1 LPTSRRSIAPAE
13 VQREPNLDTSAALF
27 CKPGENLVTPANSAA
42 PRKRWY
48 AVLYIQVLIA
58 IIIGILIGYFS
69 PKIGIALKPL
79 GDAFVGLIRIMIAPV
94 IFCVIVQ
101 GIASMADLKK
111 VGKVGVKA
119 LIYFEVVSTLALL
132 IGIVVA
138 VVLHP
143 GAGLNINSATL
154 DPKAAAVYVGRAK
167 ETGFIP
173 FLLSFIPR
181 TFVDALAGG
190 EVPQVLLISI
200 LTGFA
205 IARLGELGARALR
218 AVEVANKVV
227 FAIVRIIVRTAPL
240 GALGGMAFTVA
251 SYGMASL
258 SNLVKLIGSF
268 YLTSLIFIVLVL
280 GVIAAWAG
288 FSIFRF
294 IAYIKDELLIVLG
307 TSSSETVLPDMMRKL
322 EGLGASRSVVGLV
335 FPTGYVFN
343 TDGTNI
349 YLTLSVLFL
358 AQATGTQLTFSQIA
372 GILLFALIASKGGSG
387 VTGTG
392 FVTLAAILAAVPA
405 IPIQALALLVGIEKF
420 MSECRALTNVVGNG
434 VATLVVSRW
443 QGELDSAKM
452 REVMSHPGENN
463 EPKVA

>member
-1 LPTSRRSIAPAE
+1 
-13 VQREPNLDTSAALF
+13 
-27 CKPGENLVTPANSAA
+27 
-42 PRKRWY
+42 
-48 AVLYIQVLIA
+48 
-58 IIIGILIGYFS
+58 LIGRFF
-69 PKIGIALKPL
+69 PRTGIALKPL
-79 GDAFVGLIRIMIAPV
+79 GDAFVSLIRMMIAPV

-101 GIASMADLKK
+101 GIASMSDLKK
-111 VGKVGVKA
+111 VGKVGVKT
-119 LIYFEVVSTLALL
+119 LIYFEVVSTLALM

-138 VVLHP
+138 LLIHP
-143 GAGLNINSATL
+143 GAGLNIDAATL

-173 FLLSFIPR
+173 FLLGFIPR
-181 TFVDALAGG
+181 TFVGALADG

-205 IARLGELGARALR
+205 IAQMGELGKRALG
-218 AVEVANKVV
+218 AIEIANKVV
-227 FAIVRIIVRTAPL
+227 FGIVRIVVRAAPL
-240 GALGGMAFTVA
+240 GALGGMAFTVG

-258 SNLVKLIGSF
+258 TNLLKLIGTF
-268 YLTSLIFIVLVL
+268 YLSSAVFVVVVL
-280 GVIAAWAG
+280 GAIAYLVG

-294 IAYIKDELLIVLG
+294 LAYIKDELLIVLG

-322 EGLGASRSVVGLV
+322 EGLGASRSIVGLV

-349 YLTLSVLFL
+349 YLTLAALFL
-358 AQATGTQLTFSQIA
+358 AQATNTHLSLGQIA
-372 GILLFALIASKGGSG
+372 GILLFALVASKGGSG

-392 FVTLAAILAAVPA
+392 FVTLAAILAAVPS
-405 IPIQALALLVGIEKF
+405 IPVQSLALLVGIEKF

-443 QGELDSAKM
+443 QGELDVEKM
-452 REVMSHPGENN
+452 RRLMEKPPEKS
-463 EPKVA
+463 EPDAA

>member
-1 LPTSRRSIAPAE
+1 LGNAQAVGKSRP
-13 VQREPNLDTSAALF
+13 
-27 CKPGENLVTPANSAA
+27 
-42 PRKRWY
+42 WY
-48 AVLYIQVLIA
+48 TILYVQVLIA
-58 IIIGILIGYFS
+58 VVIGSWIGGFF
-69 PKIGIALKPL
+69 PKTGMALKPL
-79 GDAFVGLIRIMIAPV
+79 GDAFVSLIRMMIAPV

-101 GIASMADLKK
+101 GIASMSDLKK
-111 VGKVGVKA
+111 VGKVGVKT
-119 LIYFEVVSTLALL
+119 LIYFEVVSTLALI

-138 VVLHP
+138 LLIHP
-143 GAGLNINSATL
+143 GAGLNIDPATL

-173 FLLSFIPR
+173 FLLGFIPR
-181 TFVDALAGG
+181 TFVGALADG

-205 IARLGELGARALR
+205 IARMGEWGKRALGAI
-218 AVEVANKVV
+218 EIANGVV
-227 FAIVRIIVRTAPL
+227 FGIVRIVVRAAPL
-240 GALGGMAFTVA
+240 GALGGMAFTVG
-251 SYGMASL
+251 SYGVASL
-258 SNLVKLIGSF
+258 TNLLKLLGTF
-268 YLTSLIFIVLVL
+268 YLSSASFVVFVL
-280 GVIAAWAG
+280 GAIAYTAG

-294 IAYIKDELLIVLG
+294 LAYIKDELLIVLG

-349 YLTLSVLFL
+349 YLTLAALFL
-358 AQATGTQLTFSQIA
+358 AQATNTHLSLGQIA
-372 GILLFALIASKGGSG
+372 GILLFALVASKGGSG

-392 FVTLAAILAAVPA
+392 FVTLAAILAAVPS
-405 IPIQALALLVGIEKF
+405 IPVQSLALLVGIEKF

-443 QGELDSAKM
+443 QGELDVEKM
-452 REVMSHPGENN
+452 RRVMEKPPETS
-463 EPKVA
+463 EPDAA

>member
-1 LPTSRRSIAPAE
+1 MTGATSPPAA
-13 VQREPNLDTSAALF
+13 RP
-27 CKPGENLVTPANSAA
+27 
-42 PRKRWY
+42 WY
-48 AVLYIQVLIA
+48 AILYIQVLIA
-58 IIIGILIGYFS
+58 IFLGILIGRFS
-69 PKIGIALKPL
+69 PKTGVALKPL
-79 GDAFVGLIRIMIAPV
+79 GDAFVGLIRMMIAPV
-94 IFCVIVQ
+94 IFCVITQ
-101 GIASMADLKK
+101 GIAGMADIRK
-111 VGKVGVKA
+111 VGKVGIKT
-119 LIYFEVVSTLALL
+119 LIYFEAVSTLALL
-132 IGIVVA
+132 IGITVA
-138 VVLHP
+138 VVIHP
-143 GAGLNINSATL
+143 GAGLNINPATL

-173 FLLSFIPR
+173 FLLSFIPH
-181 TFVDALAGG
+181 TFVEAFTGG
-190 EVPQVLLISI
+190 DVPQVLLISI

-205 IARLGELGARALR
+205 IAALGESGVRALR
-218 AVEVANKVV
+218 AIEVANKVV
-227 FAIVRIIVRTAPL
+227 FGIVRIIVRAAPL
-240 GALGGMAFTVA
+240 GALGGMAFTVG

-258 SNLVKLIGSF
+258 SNLIKLIGTF
-268 YLTSLIFIVLVL
+268 YLTSIIFVVVVL
-280 GVIAAWAG
+280 GAIAWWAG

-349 YLTLSVLFL
+349 YLTLSALFL
-358 AQATGTQLTFSQIA
+358 AQATGTHLSLGQISA
-372 GILLFALIASKGGSG
+372 LLLFALLASKGGSG

-405 IPIQALALLVGIEKF
+405 IPVQGLALLVGIEKF

-443 QGELDSAKM
+443 QGELDSTKL
-452 REVMSHPGENN
+452 REVMIHPGEDAT
-463 EPKVA
+463 PPAA

>member
-1 LPTSRRSIAPAE
+1 
-13 VQREPNLDTSAALF
+13 
-27 CKPGENLVTPANSAA
+27 VTAANSTAS
-42 PRKRWY
+42 RKPWY

-58 IIIGILIGYFS
+58 IVIGILIGRFS
-69 PKIGIALKPL
+69 PRTGMALKPL
-79 GDAFVGLIRIMIAPV
+79 GDAFVSLIRMMIAPV

-143 GAGLNINSATL
+143 GAGLNINPAAL

-167 ETGFIP
+167 ETGLIP

-200 LTGFA
+200 LTGFS
-205 IARLGELGARALR
+205 ISRLGELGARALR
-218 AVEVANKVV
+218 AVEIANKVV
-227 FAIVRIIVRTAPL
+227 FGIIRIIVRTAPL
-240 GALGGMAFTVA
+240 GALGGMAFTVG

-258 SNLVKLIGSF
+258 SNLVKLIGTF
-268 YLTSLIFIVLVL
+268 YLTSLIFVAVVLAA
-280 GVIAAWAG
+280 IAWWAG

-349 YLTLSVLFL
+349 YLTLCVLFL
-358 AQATGTQLTFSQIA
+358 AQATNTQLTFGQIT

-405 IPIQALALLVGIEKF
+405 IPVQSLALLVGIEKF

-434 VATLVVSRW
+434 VATIVVSRW

-452 REVMSHPGENN
+452 REVMSHPGANN

>member
-1 LPTSRRSIAPAE
+1 VTTAKSTGQRRP
-13 VQREPNLDTSAALF
+13 
-27 CKPGENLVTPANSAA
+27 
-42 PRKRWY
+42 WY
-48 AVLYIQVLIA
+48 AVLYVQVLVAIA
-58 IIIGILIGYFS
+58 IGVLIGRFF
-69 PKIGIALKPL
+69 PKAGIALKPL
-79 GDAFVGLIRIMIAPV
+79 GDGFVALIRMMIAPV

-101 GIASMADLKK
+101 GIASMSDLKK

-119 LIYFEVVSTLALL
+119 LIYFEVVSTLAL
-132 IGIVVA
+132 IVGIVVA
-138 VVLHP
+138 VILHP
-143 GAGLNINSATL
+143 GAGLNIDPATL

-167 ETGFIP
+167 ETGIIP
-173 FLLSFIPR
+173 FLLGFIPR

-205 IARLGELGARALR
+205 IARMGEFGPRALR

-227 FAIVRIIVRTAPL
+227 FGIIRIIVRAAPL

-258 SNLVKLIGSF
+258 SNLLKLIGTF
-268 YLTSLIFIVLVL
+268 YLTSLIFVVVIL
-280 GVIAAWAG
+280 GAIAYWAG

-322 EGLGASRSVVGLV
+322 EGLGASPAVVGLV

-349 YLTLSVLFL
+349 YLTLSALFL
-358 AQATGTQLTFSQIA
+358 AQATNTHLTLSQIM

-405 IPIQALALLVGIEKF
+405 IPVQALALLVGIEKF

-434 VATLVVSRW
+434 VATIIVSRW
-443 QGELDSAKM
+443 QGELDAERM
-452 REVMSHPGENN
+452 REVLTHPVENG
-463 EPKVA
+463 VAGAE

>member
-1 LPTSRRSIAPAE
+1 LGKAQAVGKSRP
-13 VQREPNLDTSAALF
+13 
-27 CKPGENLVTPANSAA
+27 
-42 PRKRWY
+42 WY
-48 AVLYIQVLIA
+48 TILYVQVLIA
-58 IIIGILIGYFS
+58 VVIGSLIGRFF
-69 PKIGIALKPL
+69 PRTGIALKPL
-79 GDAFVGLIRIMIAPV
+79 GDAFVSLIRMMIAPV

-101 GIASMADLKK
+101 GIASMSDLKK
-111 VGKVGVKA
+111 VGKVGVKT
-119 LIYFEVVSTLALL
+119 LVYFEVVSTLALM

-138 VVLHP
+138 LLIHP
-143 GAGLNINSATL
+143 GAGLNIDAATL

-173 FLLSFIPR
+173 FLLGFIPR
-181 TFVDALAGG
+181 TFVGALADG

-205 IARLGELGARALR
+205 VAQMGELGKRALG
-218 AVEVANKVV
+218 AIEIANKVV
-227 FAIVRIIVRTAPL
+227 FGIVRIVVRAAPL
-240 GALGGMAFTVA
+240 GALGGMAFTVG

-258 SNLVKLIGSF
+258 TNLLKLIGTF
-268 YLTSLIFIVLVL
+268 YLSSAVFVVVVL
-280 GVIAAWAG
+280 GAIAYLVG

-294 IAYIKDELLIVLG
+294 LAYIKDELLIVLG

-322 EGLGASRSVVGLV
+322 EGLGASRSIVGLV

-349 YLTLSVLFL
+349 YLTLAALFL
-358 AQATGTQLTFSQIA
+358 AQATNTHLSLGQIA
-372 GILLFALIASKGGSG
+372 GILLFALVASKGGSG

-392 FVTLAAILAAVPA
+392 FVTLAAILAAVPS
-405 IPIQALALLVGIEKF
+405 IPVQSLALLVGIEKF

-443 QGELDSAKM
+443 QGELDVEKM
-452 REVMSHPGENN
+452 RRLMEKPPEKS
-463 EPKVA
+463 EPDAA

>member
-1 LPTSRRSIAPAE
+1 MTGAKSPS
-13 VQREPNLDTSAALF
+13 
-27 CKPGENLVTPANSAA
+27 A
-42 PRKRWY
+42 PRRWY
-48 AVLYIQVLIA
+48 TILYIQVLMA
-58 IIIGILIGYFS
+58 ILIGILIGRFS
-69 PKIGIALKPL
+69 PKTGVALKPL
-79 GDAFVGLIRIMIAPV
+79 GDAFVALIRMMIAPV

-101 GIASMADLKK
+101 GIAGMADIKK
-111 VGKVGVKA
+111 VGKVGIKT
-119 LIYFEVVSTLALL
+119 LIYFEGVSTLALL
-132 IGIVVA
+132 IGIAVA
-138 VVLHP
+138 VAIHP
-143 GAGLNINSATL
+143 GAGLNINPAAL

-181 TFVDALAGG
+181 TFVEAFTGG
-190 EVPQVLLISI
+190 EIPQVLLISI

-205 IARLGELGARALR
+205 IAALGEFGVRALR
-218 AVEVANKVV
+218 AVEVANKIV
-227 FAIVRIIVRTAPL
+227 FGIVRIITRAAPL
-240 GALGGMAFTVA
+240 GALGGMAFTVG

-258 SNLVKLIGSF
+258 SNLIKLIGTF
-268 YLTSLIFIVLVL
+268 YLTSIIFVVVVL
-280 GVIAAWAG
+280 GAIAWWAG

-322 EGLGASRSVVGLV
+322 EGLGAPRSVVGLV

-349 YLTLSVLFL
+349 YLTLSALFL
-358 AQATGTQLTFSQIA
+358 AQATGTHLSFGQIS
-372 GILLFALIASKGGSG
+372 GLLLFALLASKGGSG

-392 FVTLAAILAAVPA
+392 FVTLAAVLAAVPA
-405 IPIQALALLVGIEKF
+405 IPVEGLALLLGIEKF

-443 QGELDSAKM
+443 QGELDSARL
-452 REVMSHPGENN
+452 REVMTHPSDYSA
-463 EPKVA
+463 PPAA

>member
-1 LPTSRRSIAPAE
+1 VSTGKSG
-13 VQREPNLDTSAALF
+13 VQREP
-27 CKPGENLVTPANSAA
+27 
-42 PRKRWY
+42 WY
-48 AVLYIQVLIA
+48 AVLYVQVLVAIA
-58 IIIGILIGYFS
+58 VGVLIGRFF
-69 PKIGIALKPL
+69 PKTGIALKPL
-79 GDAFVGLIRIMIAPV
+79 GDGFVALIRMMIAPV
-94 IFCVIVQ
+94 IFCVVVQ
-101 GIASMADLKK
+101 GIASMSDLKK

-132 IGIVVA
+132 VGIVVA
-138 VVLHP
+138 VILHP
-143 GAGLNINSATL
+143 GAGLNIDPATL
-154 DPKAAAVYVGRAK
+154 DPRAAAVYVGRAK
-167 ETGFIP
+167 ETGMIP
-173 FLLSFIPR
+173 FLLGFIPR

-190 EVPQVLLISI
+190 EVPQVLLISV

-205 IARLGELGARALR
+205 TARMGEFGVQALH
-218 AVEVANKVV
+218 AFEIANKVV
-227 FAIVRIIVRTAPL
+227 FGIIRIIVRAAPL

-258 SNLVKLIGSF
+258 SNLVKLIGTF
-268 YLTSLIFIVLVL
+268 YVTSLIFVVVVL
-280 GVIAAWAG
+280 GAIAYGAG

-294 IAYIKDELLIVLG
+294 LAYIKDELLIVLG

-322 EGLGASRSVVGLV
+322 EGLGASSSVVGLV

-358 AQATGTQLTFSQIA
+358 AQATNTHLTLSQIA
-372 GILLFALIASKGGSG
+372 GILFFALIASKGGSG

-405 IPIQALALLVGIEKF
+405 IPVQALALLVGIEKF

-434 VATLVVSRW
+434 VATIVVSRW
-443 QGELDSAKM
+443 QGELDATKM
-452 REVMSHPGENN
+452 REVLAHPVESGEAKA
-463 EPKVA
+463 E

>member
-1 LPTSRRSIAPAE
+1 VSHGKSAT
-13 VQREPNLDTSAALF
+13 QR
-27 CKPGENLVTPANSAA
+27 KP
-42 PRKRWY
+42 WY
-48 AVLYIQVLIA
+48 AVLYVQVLVA
-58 IIIGILIGYFS
+58 IVVGVLIGRFF
-69 PKIGIALKPL
+69 PKTGIALKPL
-79 GDAFVGLIRIMIAPV
+79 GDGFVALIRMMIAPV
-94 IFCVIVQ
+94 IFCVVVQ
-101 GIASMADLKK
+101 GIASMSDLKK

-119 LIYFEVVSTLALL
+119 LVYFEVVSTLAL
-132 IGIVVA
+132 IVGIVVA
-138 VVLHP
+138 VILHP
-143 GAGLNINSATL
+143 GAGLNIDPATL
-154 DPKAAAVYVGRAK
+154 DPKAAAIYVGRAK
-167 ETGFIP
+167 ETGIIP
-173 FLLSFIPR
+173 FLLGFIPR

-205 IARLGELGARALR
+205 IARMREFGVRSLR
-218 AVEVANKVV
+218 AIEVANKVV
-227 FAIVRIIVRTAPL
+227 FGIIRIVVRAAPL

-258 SNLVKLIGSF
+258 SNLIKLIGTF
-268 YLTSLIFIVLVL
+268 YLTSLIFIVVVL
-280 GVIAAWAG
+280 GAIAYWAG

-322 EGLGASRSVVGLV
+322 EGLGASSSIVGLV

-349 YLTLSVLFL
+349 YLTLSALFL
-358 AQATGTQLTFSQIA
+358 AQATNTHLTLSQIV

-405 IPIQALALLVGIEKF
+405 IPVQALALLVGIEKF

-434 VATLVVSRW
+434 VATIVVSRW
-443 QGELDSAKM
+443 EGELDTTKM
-452 REVMSHPGENN
+452 REILAHPVENGEA
-463 EPKVA
+463 KAG